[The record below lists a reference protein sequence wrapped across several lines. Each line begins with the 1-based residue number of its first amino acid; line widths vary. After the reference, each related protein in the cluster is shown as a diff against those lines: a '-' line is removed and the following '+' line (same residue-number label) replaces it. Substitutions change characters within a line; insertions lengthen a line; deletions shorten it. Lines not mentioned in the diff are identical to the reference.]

1 VHVPTEHAEEKRA
14 IVKRELG
21 GHGLAIHLSTSRD
34 GANLVARVHVTDA
47 ATDRTVAKFVTVAR
61 VEDLDLVIGID
72 TAEGVARD
80 FLAQLLGV
88 ANALRELVPSVTI
101 DEE

>member
-1 VHVPTEHAEEKRA
+1 MPADPLKEKRA
-14 IVKRELG
+14 IVKKELG
-21 GHGLAIHLSTSRD
+21 GHGLAVHLSTSRE

-47 ATDRTVAKFVTVAR
+47 ATEKTVAKFVTVAR

-72 TAEGVARD
+72 TSEGVARD
-80 FLAQLLGV
+80 ILSQLFGV
-88 ANALRELVPSVTI
+88 AHALGELVPAVTI